1 MTGVQTCALPI
12 STAGIYLL
20 PELLGS
26 FKTDYPKVEIK
37 LQIGCSNFIIQ
48 RLLNNEF
55 DFAVV
60 GEGLDLDLD
69 LISKPIAKDELVLIV
84 SPNHPLAK
92 KQEVSILD
100 LCNETFIL
108 RERGSSSREVFENAV
123 IKKNIKIN
131 VAMQFNCEEAIKKA
145 VSADRKSV
153 V

>member
-1 MTGVQTCALPI
+1 MISDISDFNIGQVLIGTGT
-12 STAGIYLL
+12 TAGIYLL

-69 LISKPIAKDELVLIV
+69 
-84 SPNHPLAK
+84 
-92 KQEVSILD
+92 
-100 LCNETFIL
+100 
-108 RERGSSSREVFENAV
+108 
-123 IKKNIKIN
+123 
-131 VAMQFNCEEAIKKA
+131 
-145 VSADRKSV
+145 
-153 V
+153 